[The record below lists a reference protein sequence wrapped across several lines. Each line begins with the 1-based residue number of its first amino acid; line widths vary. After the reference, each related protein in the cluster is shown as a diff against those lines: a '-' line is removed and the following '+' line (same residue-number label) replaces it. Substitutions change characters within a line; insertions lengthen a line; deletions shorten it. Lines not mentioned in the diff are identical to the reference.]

1 MALPKINEVPKYFLE
16 IPSTEK
22 KLAYRPFLTKEQ
34 KILLIAMESQD
45 QENILGAITDIIQT
59 CVLEDIDIKQLTTFD
74 VEYLFTQIRSKS
86 VGETSKIGMKCS
98 ECETANEI
106 SINLEEIKVN
116 KDNVPSNIIKLN
128 DKYTLKLK
136 YPNYLF
142 TLKTTADSFTEN
154 MILLIVGC
162 LDALM
167 TEEEHI
173 SFKDET
179 EADILDFIDSM
190 TTTQFEEVLTFAN
203 GIPKLEHK
211 VEFVCENCQ
220 HQNHGTLKGIND
232 FF

>member
-34 KILLIAMESQD
+34 KILLIAMESQN

-220 HQNHGTLKGIND
+220 HQNHGTLRGIND

>member
-1 MALPKINEVPKYFLE
+1 
-16 IPSTEK
+16 
-22 KLAYRPFLTKEQ
+22 LTKEQ
-34 KILLIAMESQD
+34 KILLIAMESQN

-220 HQNHGTLKGIND
+220 HQNHGTLRGIND

>member
-34 KILLIAMESQD
+34 KILLIAMESQN

>member
-1 MALPKINEVPKYFLE
+1 
-16 IPSTEK
+16 
-22 KLAYRPFLTKEQ
+22 
-34 KILLIAMESQD
+34 MESQD

-220 HQNHGTLKGIND
+220 HQNHGTLRGIND

>member
-34 KILLIAMESQD
+34 KILLIAMESQN

-128 DKYTLKLK
+128 DKYTIKLK

-179 EADILDFIDSM
+179 EADILDFIDSL

-220 HQNHGTLKGIND
+220 HQNHGTLRGIND

>member
-220 HQNHGTLKGIND
+220 HQNHGTLRGIND

>member
-34 KILLIAMESQD
+34 EILLIAMESQN

-220 HQNHGTLKGIND
+220 HQNHGTLRGIND

>member
-22 KLAYRPFLTKEQ
+22 KMAYRPFLTKEQ
-34 KILLIAMESQD
+34 KLLLIAMESQD
-45 QENILGAITDIIQT
+45 QEKILGAITDIIQA
-59 CVLEDIDIKQLTTFD
+59 CVLEDLDIKQLTTFD

-98 ECETANEI
+98 ECETVNEI

-128 DKYTLKLK
+128 DKYTIKLK

-179 EADILDFIDSM
+179 EADILDFIDSL

-211 VEFVCENCQ
+211 VEFVCEDCQ
-220 HQNHGTLKGIND
+220 HQNHGTLRGIND

>member
-34 KILLIAMESQD
+34 KILLIAMESQN

-98 ECETANEI
+98 ECEAANEI

-220 HQNHGTLKGIND
+220 HQNHGTLRGIND